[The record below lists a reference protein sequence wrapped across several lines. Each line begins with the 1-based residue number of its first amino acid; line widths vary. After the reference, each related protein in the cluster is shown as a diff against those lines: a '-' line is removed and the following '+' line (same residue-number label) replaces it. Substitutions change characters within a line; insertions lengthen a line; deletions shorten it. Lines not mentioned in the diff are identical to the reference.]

1 VGLGPAAGPGLGGGE
16 PGAGIAIGKQA

>member
-16 PGAGIAIGKQA
+16 PGAGVVVKKQA